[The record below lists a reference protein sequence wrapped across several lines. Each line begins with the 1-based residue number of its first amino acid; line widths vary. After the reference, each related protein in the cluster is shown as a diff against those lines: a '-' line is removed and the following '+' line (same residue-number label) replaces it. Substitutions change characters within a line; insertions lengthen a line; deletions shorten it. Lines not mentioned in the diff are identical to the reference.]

1 MQKRNIFSEPDIWTK
16 DWNCR
21 IIFKNEKL
29 ECIPKIA
36 SSERID
42 RETGVNP
49 VRSRHCDREPA
60 EKLPLTG
67 VLLGRSEW
75 AMNWSQENCLQWI
88 SVSCGR

>member
-1 MQKRNIFSEPDIWTK
+1 MDKFIQPAYNFTIENPGCIPDI
-16 DWNCR
+16 
-21 IIFKNEKL
+21 
-29 ECIPKIA
+29 A
-36 SSERID
+36 GSERIH